1 MGLPPLSSQRQ
12 VLRSFPGKSHLVR
25 GKSHIFVYP
34 THERKE
40 DIEKGARRRRHKS
53 SEIFEHAPPPKN
65 YYRSAK
71 TEMFASQA
79 NRNSTDGGT
88 IDGDAN
94 KVNSGGPHS
103 VQHQATGGG
112 GGGATATAADA
123 AAGPSAATTTDTP
136 STSFLDD
143 KTADKCNDTTPEAS
157 TAGVAMVAT
166 SSSTGATVS
175 SAKSSN
181 DAAVGS
187 SGTTADPSPST
198 SSSEEWHSASSRLQ
212 RTPFSSDENSSSFY
226 ATPGTSSTS
235 TTAEAGN
242 RTGTS
247 SGSST
252 SIELPSTSDDGKMTA
267 PRKRLQWTPPPSAEN
282 KVRLRRM
289 VEGDSICNKITT

>member
-1 MGLPPLSSQRQ
+1 
-12 VLRSFPGKSHLVR
+12 
-25 GKSHIFVYP
+25 
-34 THERKE
+34 
-40 DIEKGARRRRHKS
+40 
-53 SEIFEHAPPPKN
+53 
-65 YYRSAK
+65 
-71 TEMFASQA
+71 MFTSQA
-79 NRNSTDGGT
+79 IRNSTDGGT

-103 VQHQATGGG
+103 VQHQATGGS
-112 GGGATATAADA
+112 GGATATAADA
-123 AAGPSAATTTDTP
+123 AAGPSAATTTDKP

-143 KTADKCNDTTPEAS
+143 KTADKCNDTTPELS
-157 TAGVAMVAT
+157 TADVAMVAT

-187 SGTTADPSPST
+187 SGPSPST

-212 RTPFSSDENSSSFY
+212 RAPFSSDENSSSFY

-282 KVRLRRM
+282 KVRRM
-289 VEGDSICNKITT
+289 MEGDPICNKITLRSMVTCSRHSFPASFRVRFVSAYGMQNNLLIYGCYMSANKSFFV

>member
-1 MGLPPLSSQRQ
+1 
-12 VLRSFPGKSHLVR
+12 
-25 GKSHIFVYP
+25 
-34 THERKE
+34 
-40 DIEKGARRRRHKS
+40 
-53 SEIFEHAPPPKN
+53 
-65 YYRSAK
+65 
-71 TEMFASQA
+71 MFASQA

-123 AAGPSAATTTDTP
+123 AAGPSAATTTTDKP

-143 KTADKCNDTTPEAS
+143 KTADKCNDTTPEPS

-187 SGTTADPSPST
+187 SGTGPSPST

-252 SIELPSTSDDGKMTA
+252 SIELSSTSDDGKMTA

-282 KVRLRRM
+282 KVRRM
-289 VEGDSICNKITT
+289 VEGDSIFNKITTCT

>member
-1 MGLPPLSSQRQ
+1 
-12 VLRSFPGKSHLVR
+12 
-25 GKSHIFVYP
+25 
-34 THERKE
+34 
-40 DIEKGARRRRHKS
+40 
-53 SEIFEHAPPPKN
+53 
-65 YYRSAK
+65 
-71 TEMFASQA
+71 MFTSQA
-79 NRNSTDGGT
+79 IRNSTDGGT

-112 GGGATATAADA
+112 GGGGGATATAADA
-123 AAGPSAATTTDTP
+123 AAGPSAATATDKP

-143 KTADKCNDTTPEAS
+143 KTADNCNDTTPEPS

-187 SGTTADPSPST
+187 SGTTAGPSPSPST

-226 ATPGTSSTS
+226 ATPGTSSAS

-282 KVRLRRM
+282 KVRRTSM
-289 VEGDSICNKITT
+289 VEGDPICNKLLYVVWSHVGIPFQQAFV

>member
-1 MGLPPLSSQRQ
+1 
-12 VLRSFPGKSHLVR
+12 
-25 GKSHIFVYP
+25 
-34 THERKE
+34 
-40 DIEKGARRRRHKS
+40 
-53 SEIFEHAPPPKN
+53 
-65 YYRSAK
+65 
-71 TEMFASQA
+71 MFTSQA
-79 NRNSTDGGT
+79 IRNSTDGGT

-103 VQHQATGGG
+103 VQHQATGG
-112 GGGATATAADA
+112 ATAGATAADA
-123 AAGPSAATTTDTP
+123 AAGPSAATTDMP

-143 KTADKCNDTTPEAS
+143 KTADKSNDATPEPSA
-157 TAGVAMVAT
+157 AGITMVAT
-166 SSSTGATVS
+166 SSSTGATASSAVATAS
-175 SAKSSN
+175 SAKSS
-181 DAAVGS
+181 S
-187 SGTTADPSPST
+187 SGTTGPSPST

-247 SGSST
+247 TGGST

-282 KVRLRRM
+282 KVRRM
-289 VEGDSICNKITT
+289 VEGSDGSNL